1 MFTYYTREKMTMLVV
16 LLNRLFKPAYIIDNW
31 TKSLIKYNLR
41 IKIKQQKYKNNRV
54 NRGSMYY
61 SKRQ

>member
-41 IKIKQQKYKNNRV
+41 IKIKQ
-54 NRGSMYY
+54 
-61 SKRQ
+61 